1 MWQDAFRKQS
11 KCNKYKIYAKN
22 RIDKGTQQHKASIKI
37 QGYYM
42 KSPL

>member
-1 MWQDAFRKQS
+1 MLLE
-11 KCNKYKIYAKN
+11 NKVNVINIKIYAKN